1 MVPAVDAVSPLFI
14 VGAGRSGSTM
24 LMKLLSSHPNVAWLS
39 PISHRYPKR
48 LAWQR
53 GVLAL
58 ADVPGV
64 GRWVRDRLG
73 PREAYSFWEAH
84 SPGFK
89 APHRDLVAADVT
101 ASRRGQ
107 LIAAVEAIRTERRF
121 ALVAKLTGW
130 PRVQFLHEVFPDER
144 FVHLVRDGRAVAASF
159 SRMTVEKWPGWR
171 GPESWLFGKLD
182 PSNQARWDATGQS
195 YYALAG
201 IQWTLVLDAIERA
214 RATVRDAMIDV
225 RYEDLCQAPRRVIQ
239 SILDHG
245 GIPASAELDAVV
257 ANHRVDERNDAWRQE
272 FDASQQS
279 MLTELL
285 RPHLGRYG
293 YPP

>member
-1 MVPAVDAVSPLFI
+1 MVASVSVPPLFI

-24 LMKLLSSHPNVAWLS
+24 LMKLLSSHPNIAWLS
-39 PISHRYPKR
+39 PISHRYPTR
-48 LAWQR
+48 LGWQR

-58 ADVPGV
+58 ADAPGV
-64 GRWVRDRLG
+64 GRWVRGRLG
-73 PREAYSFWEAH
+73 PREAYAFWETH

-101 ASRRGQ
+101 ASRRRQ
-107 LIAAVEAIRTERRF
+107 LITAVDSIRTAQRF
-121 ALVAKLTGW
+121 AFVAKLTGW
-130 PRVQFLHEVFPDER
+130 PRVLFLHEVFPDAR

-159 SRMTVEKWPGWR
+159 SRMTVEKWGGWR

-182 PSNQARWDATGQS
+182 PRNQARWDATGQS
-195 YYALAG
+195 YFALAG
-201 IQWTLVLDAIERA
+201 IQWSLVLDAIERA
-214 RATVRDAMIDV
+214 RPTLGAAMIDV
-225 RYEDLCQAPRRVIQ
+225 RYEDLCGTPGTVIQ

-257 ANHRVDERNDAWRQE
+257 AAHRVDERNDAWRQE
-272 FDASQQS
+272 FDASQQA

-285 RPHLGRYG
+285 REHLTRYG
-293 YPP
+293 YEA